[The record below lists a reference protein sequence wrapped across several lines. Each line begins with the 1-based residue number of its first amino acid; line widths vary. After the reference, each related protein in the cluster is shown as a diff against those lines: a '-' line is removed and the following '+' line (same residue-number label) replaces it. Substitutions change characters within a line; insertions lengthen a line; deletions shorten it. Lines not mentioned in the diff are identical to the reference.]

1 MNRIPFET
9 DKFFTGN
16 EYSGL
21 PDAGVWKIRSS
32 HCAID
37 IQHNIGLASMSVV
50 DVVSLEGEEG
60 FYLHLDTKFYK
71 ALCSSS
77 PCKYAELPIY
87 SGLEALSGL
96 ICSDYGHFSTISCDM
111 WKCAGIAYDLRDNA
125 AINAEII
132 SFKPTK
138 QNMGLLIL
146 DFLRL
151 LSLRK
156 VFAKSNPTLKAQFDA
171 SVIEEDPATGL
182 KSLLMYPD
190 RLEYGNTGVL
200 SAMMAVNCAYRWETR
215 AGVGR

>member
-16 EYSGL
+16 AHSGL

-37 IQHNIGLASMSVV
+37 IQHNIDLASMSVV
-50 DVVSLEGEEG
+50 DVVSLEGQEG
-60 FYLHLDTKFYK
+60 FYLHLDTKFYGSM
-71 ALCSSS
+71 CPHS
-77 PCKYAELPIY
+77 KYKTGLLPKY
-87 SGLEALSGL
+87 SCMEELSGL
-96 ICSDYGHFSTISCDM
+96 ICSDYGHFSTITCDM

-125 AINAEII
+125 ALNAEVI
-132 SFKPTK
+132 SFRPTK

-156 VFAKSNPTLKAQFDA
+156 VFAKDNLALKAQFDA

>member
-16 EYSGL
+16 EHSGL

-87 SGLEALSGL
+87 SSLEVLSGL
-96 ICSDYGHFSTISCDM
+96 ICSDYGHFSTITCDM
-111 WKCAGIAYDLRDNA
+111 WKCAGIAYDLRDSA
-125 AINAEII
+125 TAICEVIH
-132 SFKPTK
+132 FRPTY
-138 QNMGLLIL
+138 QNMDDLIKG
-146 DFLRL
+146 FLRA

-156 VFAKSNPTLKAQFDA
+156 VFAKDNLALKAQFDA

-182 KSLLMYPD
+182 KSLLMHPD

-215 AGVGR
+215 AGVVR

>member
-16 EYSGL
+16 LDTGL

-37 IQHNIGLASMSVV
+37 ISYSFGVAS
-50 DVVSLEGEEG
+50 VSLVDSVSVDGEEG
-60 FYLHLDTKFYK
+60 FYFHLDTRFFKETSCIFNETRDWVV
-71 ALCSSS
+71 SSGS
-77 PCKYAELPIY
+77 R
-87 SGLEALSGL
+87 LSSVG
-96 ICSDYGHFSTISCDM
+96 CDM
-111 WKCAGIAYDLRDNA
+111 WKCAGTTFDVADFWNDRGCPCEVVPFGPT
-125 AINAEII
+125 AEKKSRMI
-132 SFKPTK
+132 SS
-138 QNMGLLIL
+138 
-146 DFLRL
+146 FLRA

-156 VFAKSNPTLKAQFDA
+156 VFAKEDPILKAQFNA

>member
-16 EYSGL
+16 QDTGL

-60 FYLHLDTKFYK
+60 FYFHLDTKFY
-71 ALCSSS
+71 
-77 PCKYAELPIY
+77 
-87 SGLEALSGL
+87 EALSSNKDHKYAGL
-96 ICSDYGHFSTISCDM
+96 PRWSSLEELSGLVNCNWGHFSTISCDM
-111 WKCAGIAYDLRDNA
+111 WKCTGIAYDLRDLTTS
-125 AINAEII
+125 NAEVIP
-132 SFKPTK
+132 FRPTIR
-138 QNMGLLIL
+138 NMDSLIKS
-146 DFLRL
+146 FLRA

-156 VFAKSNPTLKAQFDA
+156 VFAKENYALKAQFDA
-171 SVIEEDPATGL
+171 SVIEENPADGL
-182 KSLLMYPD
+182 KSLLRHHD